1 MHKVT
6 IYEKHSCTTC
16 RAVAKILFQKGI
28 KYEQIDYYVY
38 PFSKSK
44 LKNLLKKMDIGA
56 KELLRRTEK
65 MYKELDL
72 GHKKYSDDE
81 IIELLVLQ
89 PDLIQR
95 PIVEFGEKAVL
106 ARPPEK
112 VNNLF

>member
-1 MHKVT
+1 MHKVI

-28 KYEQIDYYVY
+28 KYEQIDYYVH
-38 PFSKSK
+38 PFTKGK
-44 LKNLLKKMDIGA
+44 LKHLLEKMDIGA
-56 KELLRRTEK
+56 NELLRKTDK

-72 GHKKYSDDE
+72 GHKQYSDDE

-95 PIVEFGEKAVL
+95 PIVEYGEKAVL

-112 VNNLF
+112 VNKLF